1 MKIKSQLFS
10 LLWQKHK
17 TLATILILHL
27 ICLVLAIAI
36 AVFALDVS
44 KSPIIFLLCFDLAL
58 TIVAFL
64 LFARYLSE
72 ITTTLQSTDINP
84 IDPDPGED
92 SIDEPIAR
100 SNEESLSEIILSQE
114 LYPDLLLSEQNILI
128 QGTQDL
134 TTKATLMIPDH
145 HSCNLTLKNVRL
157 HGNDKPAIL
166 LGDNCSVVLN
176 LIGDNTI
183 LFDGIRVPETSEL
196 KIIGDG
202 NLTIQVML
210 PNRVG
215 IGASIHQSYGNIT
228 FASSGH
234 IKVISQGKVSVAV
247 GGGKNLT
254 NSLIHAVS
262 GDISIEAIGLNTVG
276 MGSLDGNANI
286 QLDDVNLTIETQGS
300 RAIGIGSLRGSVD
313 ILSSGHIKLKSS
325 GRDVVGIGSMDDG
338 DGRIK
343 ILDGSVSISYNTH
356 FGSGIGALGGKVDID
371 ILMGD
376 IEIIG
381 KGSNLVGIG
390 NLAGLGDI
398 LIKNGTVSVQLY
410 ASNAIPIGDI
420 RRNVVIDGGNI
431 QCDFPEDMIPVN
443 SFGTPLIARI
453 IMDSNEFNQTVDTV
467 SYSYEYQAS
476 YNPRYPYIKV
486 YLPESISF

>member
-215 IGASIHQSYGNIT
+215 IGASIH
-228 FASSGH
+228 
-234 IKVISQGKVSVAV
+234 
-247 GGGKNLT
+247 
-254 NSLIHAVS
+254 
-262 GDISIEAIGLNTVG
+262 
-276 MGSLDGNANI
+276 
-286 QLDDVNLTIETQGS
+286 
-300 RAIGIGSLRGSVD
+300 
-313 ILSSGHIKLKSS
+313 
-325 GRDVVGIGSMDDG
+325 
-338 DGRIK
+338 
-343 ILDGSVSISYNTH
+343 
-356 FGSGIGALGGKVDID
+356 
-371 ILMGD
+371 
-376 IEIIG
+376 
-381 KGSNLVGIG
+381 
-390 NLAGLGDI
+390 
-398 LIKNGTVSVQLY
+398 
-410 ASNAIPIGDI
+410 
-420 RRNVVIDGGNI
+420 
-431 QCDFPEDMIPVN
+431 
-443 SFGTPLIARI
+443 
-453 IMDSNEFNQTVDTV
+453 
-467 SYSYEYQAS
+467 
-476 YNPRYPYIKV
+476 
-486 YLPESISF
+486 